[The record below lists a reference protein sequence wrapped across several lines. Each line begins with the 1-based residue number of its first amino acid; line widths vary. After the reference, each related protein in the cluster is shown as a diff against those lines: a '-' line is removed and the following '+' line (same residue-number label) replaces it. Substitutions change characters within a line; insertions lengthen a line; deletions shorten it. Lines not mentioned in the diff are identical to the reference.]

1 MAPTPEELHVA
12 AQALKDGALVAFPTE
27 TVYGLGA
34 HALDPKAV
42 AQIFEAKGRPHFDP
56 LIVHVAQAA
65 QLEQIAQDPTGRAQV
80 LAEAFWPGPLT
91 LVLPKK
97 PCVPDLVTAGHPS
110 VAVRVPAHP
119 VAQALL
125 QAADIPVAA
134 PSANR
139 FGGVSPTRAEH
150 VRGQLDVRIVLDGGP
165 CGVGVESTIISLLDS
180 QPTLLRAG
188 GLALEAIQ
196 DIVGPVHVPPERQ
209 LMTLSP
215 GRQTRHYATG
225 VPLTLTST
233 PVPTGP
239 RCGLLS
245 LGPVPTPNDWAQ
257 VEVLSQSSDLA
268 EAATNLFAAMRRLD
282 AAGLDQIFATP
293 VPEVGLGRAI
303 MDRLRRAQTR

>member
-1 MAPTPEELHVA
+1 MAPTPEELHA
-12 AQALKDGALVAFPTE
+12 AAAALKAGALVAFPTE

-34 HALDPKAV
+34 HALDPQAV

-56 LIVHVAQAA
+56 LIVHIAEAE
-65 QLEQIAQDPTGRAQV
+65 QLEQIAQDPSGRAQQ

-91 LVLPKK
+91 LVLAKK
-97 PCVPDLVTAGHPS
+97 PCVPDLVTAGHAS

-119 VAQALL
+119 VAQSLL
-125 QAADIPVAA
+125 RRANIPVAA

-150 VRGQLDVRIVLDGGP
+150 VRGQLDVDIVLDGGP
-165 CGVGVESTIISLLDS
+165 CGVGVESTIISLLDT
-180 QPTLLRAG
+180 QATLLRAG
-188 GLALEAIQ
+188 GLALEAIEE
-196 DIVGPVHVPPERQ
+196 IVGPVHIPAERQ
-209 LMTLSP
+209 LVTLSP

-233 PVPTGP
+233 PRPTGP
-239 RCGLLS
+239 RCGLLT
-245 LGPVPTPNDWAQ
+245 LGPPQTPQIWAQ
-257 VEVLSQSSDLA
+257 VEVLSHTSDLT
-268 EAATNLFAAMRRLD
+268 EAAANLFAAMRRLD

>member
-1 MAPTPEELHVA
+1 VAPTPEELHA
-12 AQALKDGALVAFPTE
+12 AAEALKAGALVAFPTE

-34 HALDPKAV
+34 HALHTKAV

-56 LIVHVAQAA
+56 LIVHIADAG
-65 QLEQIAQDPTGRAQV
+65 QLEQIALDPSGRAQQ

-91 LVLPKK
+91 LVLPKR
-97 PCVPDLVTAGHPS
+97 PCVPDLVTAGHAS

-119 VAQALL
+119 VAQSLL
-125 QAADIPVAA
+125 RMADIPVAA

-150 VRGQLDVRIVLDGGP
+150 VRGQLNVDIVLDGGP
-165 CGVGVESTIISLLDS
+165 CGVGVESTIISLLDT

-196 DIVGPVHVPPERQ
+196 DIVGPVHIPAERQ
-209 LMTLSP
+209 LVTLSP

-225 VPLTLTST
+225 VPLTLTSA
-233 PVPTGP
+233 PKPTGP
-239 RCGLLS
+239 RCGLLT
-245 LGPVPTPNDWAQ
+245 LGPADSPQIWAQ
-257 VEVLSQSSDLA
+257 VEVLSQTSDLT
-268 EAATNLFAAMRRLD
+268 EAAANLFAAMRRLD